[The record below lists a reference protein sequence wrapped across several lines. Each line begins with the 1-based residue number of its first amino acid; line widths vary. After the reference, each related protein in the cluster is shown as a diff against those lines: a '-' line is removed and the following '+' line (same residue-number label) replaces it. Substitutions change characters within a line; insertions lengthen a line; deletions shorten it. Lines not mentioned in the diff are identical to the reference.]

1 MTGLRGAKPRCDRH
15 RHGASTPTGEHIFA
29 AQSPS
34 AATVPKTHSTY
45 TSCLRSWRRT
55 SRAWMPYE
63 VDLAGTGHRSGGRPE
78 TAMGL
83 HRSLV
88 SRSPMYAA
96 RAGSG
101 LVKRCASSPPSQRSS
116 ATTSPDGLRDK
127 TCQCPPAVS
136 HRCRFSSADSFTL
149 SGMPQVVIARGP
161 PTVRRDRTGVD
172 DHSRIRPRIR
182 TRLRPRRTHYGLGGR
197 AAHACRRG

>member
-1 MTGLRGAKPRCDRH
+1 MTAALRDVGVARQDFDQASPEFRRLAVGGTMTGLRGAKPRCDRH

-34 AATVPKTHSTY
+34 AATVPKTRSTY

-88 SRSPMYAA
+88 SRSPMYAV
-96 RAGSG
+96 RAGSP
-101 LVKRCASSPPSQRSS
+101 LLMRCISSPPSQRIS
-116 ATTSPDGLRDK
+116 ATMSPAGLRDK
-127 TCQCPPAVS
+127 TCQYPPQTVAA
-136 HRCRFSSADSFTL
+136 SS
-149 SGMPQVVIARGP
+149 R
-161 PTVRRDRTGVD
+161 
-172 DHSRIRPRIR
+172 
-182 TRLRPRRTHYGLGGR
+182 
-197 AAHACRRG
+197 